1 MALSTF
7 DVNDMHRRLTDNM
20 PFKVHC
26 NILHYSCFAFNAF
39 QINPSETNAYNMIVT
54 IFNFFSG
61 NDVIHQLTKGTNSS
75 LYVEISPR
83 RDNYTFYQVY
93 RDFSI
98 SSEDQKYKLQLANPG
113 NGCKTF
119 CLVCFS
125 TINICNAYSP
135 LFKVIDLTQV
145 AMFYTGTVL
154 VKYV

>member
-7 DVNDMHRRLTDNM
+7 DVNDMHRRLTHNM

-26 NILHYSCFAFNAF
+26 NILHYSCFGFNAL

-54 IFNFFSG
+54 IFKFFFSG

-98 SSEDQKYKLQLANPG
+98 SSEDQKFKLQLANPG
-113 NGCKTF
+113 NGCH
-119 CLVCFS
+119 LG
-125 TINICNAYSP
+125 IC
-135 LFKVIDLTQV
+135 T
-145 AMFYTGTVL
+145 
-154 VKYV
+154 